1 MDNAVPETPK
11 AAVKYFTP
19 LSQKETA
26 YVPLSATTGQACAN
40 CRWFRTYEWE
50 SHASCQLIENYP
62 ESILATGHCNRWE
75 AKPDGNIEMT
85 PIPVVIVEAETDK
98 ALPETEYEDD
108 PPKDGKTA
116 KKKKPMLPVEKA
128 KELIETVVSWFSKGV
143 EPLSTDNGFKDLGNN
158 RWMAWWT
165 NTKQDKQ
172 QETFSA
178 KSIVDYIQRVDR
190 KEVDLPE
197 LWFWHLGFSR
207 HGKADSLA
215 GIGEHAVAIG
225 HYDDTESAKA
235 FSAYY
240 RKHKDLEVSHGFFYR
255 KDIDLV
261 DGVYHAFNTF
271 EISVLPAGKAAN
283 PYTSFMEVKEME
295 LTEQKK
301 AELVAILG
309 DEGLKNL
316 LAAAD
321 SRSKEKSNDVQ
332 EGYKTLPDAPKDEA
346 LAQEVKALKEAQ
358 GTFASKE
365 DVDKLSTNVKALTDF
380 LKDAFGTAQPAS
392 ISDATKVTKETD
404 PQRQM
409 MADFLQKQ
417 GANGGQD
424 TQNGQKSILDWLV
437 GSAPAQGGQG

>member
-1 MDNAVPETPK
+1 
-11 AAVKYFTP
+11 
-19 LSQKETA
+19 
-26 YVPLSATTGQACAN
+26 
-40 CRWFRTYEWE
+40 
-50 SHASCQLIENYP
+50 
-62 ESILATGHCNRWE
+62 
-75 AKPDGNIEMT
+75 
-85 PIPVVIVEAETDK
+85 
-98 ALPETEYEDD
+98 
-108 PPKDGKTA
+108 
-116 KKKKPMLPVEKA
+116 
-128 KELIETVVSWFSKGV
+128 
-143 EPLSTDNGFKDLGNN
+143 
-158 RWMAWWT
+158 
-165 NTKQDKQ
+165 
-172 QETFSA
+172 
-178 KSIVDYIQRVDR
+178 
-190 KEVDLPE
+190 
-197 LWFWHLGFSR
+197 
-207 HGKADSLA
+207 
-215 GIGEHAVAIG
+215 
-225 HYDDTESAKA
+225 
-235 FSAYY
+235 
-240 RKHKDLEVSHGFFYR
+240 
-255 KDIDLV
+255 
-261 DGVYHAFNTF
+261 
-271 EISVLPAGKAAN
+271 
-283 PYTSFMEVKEME
+283 ME